1 MWHIRDGSLAR
12 GLADALAFGPFQ
24 DHERLIP
31 PMTVKQENTE
41 NASPN
46 EAEQQASPSLEGY
59 QAGENHGFC
68 PQKELNLPASY
79 EEVVARLKRLQ
90 GMRAM
95 ESLN

>member
-1 MWHIRDGSLAR
+1 M
-12 GLADALAFGPFQ
+12 
-24 DHERLIP
+24 
-31 PMTVKQENTE
+31 KQENAE

-46 EAEQQASPSLEGY
+46 EAEERTSTSVEGY
-59 QAGENHGFC
+59 QAGKDHGFC